1 MTMSYTYTRC
11 PNDLLRHTALKPLE
25 KLAWLLIASNV
36 PGFALQRDD
45 AAAMLGI
52 SRNTWC
58 KTVRSLLDKNMISC
72 EWSSKGNIYTV
83 NNCVSTWK
91 ITDEPHQKLVRPP
104 VPKIGSASAPKIG
117 TPPVPKIG
125 SALYIKEKIKEK
137 ENTSLRDESAHTHAR
152 TREGGLVEEVFAH
165 QALIENFAMANAITV
180 EQARAWAQE
189 IVNEWRI
196 AGITHID
203 NADAKRHLLSTIRIR
218 AEIKRKENAKSNNDR
233 PTAAQRAADAQR
245 HIAALMAQ
253 NHAAAQRVQDM

>member
-1 MTMSYTYTRC
+1 MSYTYTRC

-25 KLAWLLIASNV
+25 KLAWLLIASNA
-36 PGFALQRDD
+36 PRFALQRDD

-83 NNCVSTWK
+83 NNSVSTWK
-91 ITDEPHQKLVRPP
+91 ISDEPTQKLVR
-104 VPKIGSASAPKIG
+104 VADPKIG
-117 TPPVPKIG
+117 TGADPKIG
-125 SALYIKEKIKEK
+125 TGADPKIGTALYIKEKIKEK
-137 ENTSLRDESAHTHAR
+137 EKTSLRDERAHAR
-152 TREGGLVEEVFAH
+152 TREGGLVDEVFSH

-218 AEIKRKENAKSNNDR
+218 AEIKRKQDAKSNNDR